1 MTDLRHVRPGEKLRI
16 GAGAFNAFVDAARAG
31 RRLPHDL
38 SRGREPL
45 GATSRQMTILVR
57 NESEE
62 DVPRFGCLAIGAPII
77 PPDENADEFANR
89 PSLIGVAPTELRHFG
104 SCVIATEPIA
114 TGKIGR
120 CVLRGITPAR
130 VLMADV
136 RHTHADIA
144 EGHRLLRTGFV
155 GSARILWRP
164 DEAGEVTCLV
174 EIGPLARDRI
184 TVVLGKPH
192 AFAAVPFGWRYEWEE
207 SRLDDDPESMT
218 FGQWV
223 PLSLLETSSSGTEA
237 SPSGASSDANLPG
250 LSAGPS
256 DLAMWAYNRHEG
268 LLLRVFP
275 QTDDGIDG
283 FANMGACIVPGTL
296 EQCPPSQAVV
306 PMIRPVLEGAT
317 VELRAERTLSG
328 ESAWVFE
335 AFNPVE
341 WTRMTVPPPGET
353 P

>member
-1 MTDLRHVRPGEKLRI
+1 MTDLRHVRAGEKLRI
-16 GAGAFNAFVDAARAG
+16 GAGTFNAFVDAAKA
-31 RRLPHDL
+31 RR
-38 SRGREPL
+38 RFPL
-45 GATSRQMTILVR
+45 DVGPARDASGHSSRQTTILVR

-62 DVPRFGCLAIGAPII
+62 DVPRFGCLAIGEPII

-89 PSLIGVAPTELRHFG
+89 PSLVGVASLELRHFG
-104 SCVIATEPIA
+104 SCVVATEPIA

-130 VLMADV
+130 VLMADE

-144 EGHRLLRTGFV
+144 EGHLLFKTGFV

-164 DEAGEVTCLV
+164 DEVGEVLCLV
-174 EIGPLARDRI
+174 EIGPLSRDRI
-184 TVVLGKPH
+184 TVIIGKPH
-192 AFAAVPFGWRYEWEE
+192 PFAGVPFGWRYEWEE
-207 SRLDDDPESMT
+207 ARLDDDPASMT

-223 PLSLLETSSSGTEA
+223 PLSQLESSSGQTEGTA
-237 SPSGASSDANLPG
+237 SGGSSGAEPAG
-250 LSAGPS
+250 LSAGPGEPE
-256 DLAMWAYNRHEG
+256 MWAYNRHEG

-283 FANMGACIVPGTL
+283 FANMGACLVPGTL
-296 EQCPPSQAVV
+296 EQCPPPQAVV

-341 WTRMTVPPPGET
+341 WTRMTVPPLGGT

>member
-1 MTDLRHVRPGEKLRI
+1 MTAPEGLRHVRPGEKLRI
-16 GAGAFNAFVDAARAG
+16 GAGAFNAFVDAARSG
-31 RRLPHDL
+31 RRLPHNIAP
-38 SRGREPL
+38 SRDVAGGP
-45 GATSRQMTILVR
+45 SRQTTILVR
-57 NESEE
+57 NESGE
-62 DVPRFGCLAIGAPII
+62 DVPRFGCLAIGEPII
-77 PPDENADEFANR
+77 PPEENATEFANR
-89 PSLIGVAPTELRHFG
+89 PSLIGVAPMELRHFG
-104 SCVIATEPIA
+104 SCVVATEPIA

-144 EGHRLLRTGFV
+144 EGFRLLKTGFV

-164 DEAGEVTCLV
+164 DEAGEVVCFV
-174 EIGPLARDRI
+174 EIGPVARDRI
-184 TVVLGKPH
+184 TAVIGKAHP
-192 AFAAVPFGWRYEWEE
+192 FPGVPFGWRYEWEE
-207 SRLDDDPESMT
+207 ARLDDEPASMT

-223 PLSLLETSSSGTEA
+223 PLSQLDTSSGAEA
-237 SPSGASSDANLPG
+237 DG
-250 LSAGPS
+250 LKAGPGKPE
-256 DLAMWAYNRHEG
+256 MWAFNRHEG

-275 QTDDGIDG
+275 QTDEGIDG
-283 FANMGACIVPGTL
+283 FANMGACLVPGTL
-296 EQCPPSQAVV
+296 EQCPPPQAVV

-341 WTRMTVPPPGET
+341 WTRMTVPPLGAT
-353 P
+353 G